1 MLISGTANEMRATTA
16 AARTQP
22 ASHTLLADEDAAK
35 SIGRIFVA
43 EERVFQLVP

>member
-1 MLISGTANEMRATTA
+1 MRATTA

-43 EERVFQLVP
+43 SSCLKTQKKTKLE